1 MSQGCCSTSRVRR
14 MLRAVDALPSA
25 RGRTWVWCDWDGEE
39 RVSVD
44 PGTHTVTGQL
54 EVALLRLRVF
64 FVCLF
69 LIGTVFCSCICIWGI
84 FWCIQMY
91 THQTLHLA

>member
-1 MSQGCCSTSRVRR
+1 M
-14 MLRAVDALPSA
+14 
-25 RGRTWVWCDWDGEE
+25 
-39 RVSVD
+39 D

-54 EVALLRLRVF
+54 EVTLLRLRVF

-69 LIGTVFCSCICIWGI
+69 LIGTVFCGCICIRGI

-91 THQTLHLA
+91 THQTLHFA